1 MSTSEIWFRVP
12 PISVQRYIV
21 LMCKMYFLWKLIYL
35 KYIPTLN
42 LCLKKLSLQIIIT
55 GTYFINIISEKFQ
68 ELSKVQHTHNFVRHF
83 SATIFVFV
91 ILLCYFLKSIHFNKN
106 IFNFYSSLKN
116 LAKTFIFFFFYFIFH
131 KRSFSFHIYIYKHTK
146 QNFRRSLKIH
156 ERKLNSPRFCVFTYT
171 TDLCEFA
178 VSTEATMI

>member
-116 LAKTFIFFFFYFIFH
+116 LAKTFIFFFLFYIPQTIIF
-131 KRSFSFHIYIYKHTK
+131 FPHIFTNT
-146 QNFRRSLKIH
+146 QNKTSDV
-156 ERKLNSPRFCVFTYT
+156 P
-171 TDLCEFA
+171 
-178 VSTEATMI
+178 